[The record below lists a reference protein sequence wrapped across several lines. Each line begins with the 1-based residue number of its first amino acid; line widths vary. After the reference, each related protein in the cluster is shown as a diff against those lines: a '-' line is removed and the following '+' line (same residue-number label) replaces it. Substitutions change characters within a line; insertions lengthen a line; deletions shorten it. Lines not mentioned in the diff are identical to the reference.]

1 MISDRVPPSG
11 KKVLHRE
18 MGFEAVVCTIYEP
31 PSMLGKR
38 ELRKQFPEEL
48 MWENES
54 FIFFFIRI
62 ISGFEK
68 GLYDMED
75 LQPTLWRVKSA
86 CAHREAL
93 EKPGKR
99 NTQGCHPKER
109 DI

>member
-1 MISDRVPPSG
+1 MIGSLLVA
-11 KKVLHRE
+11 KKVLHCE

-31 PSMLGKR
+31 PYTLGKR

-54 FIFFFIRI
+54 FIFFIRI
-62 ISGFEK
+62 ILVFEK

-75 LQPTLWRVKSA
+75 LQPTLWRAKSA
-86 CAHREAL
+86 CAHREAP

-99 NTQGCHPKER
+99 NTQGRHPKER

>member
-1 MISDRVPPSG
+1 
-11 KKVLHRE
+11 
-18 MGFEAVVCTIYEP
+18 MGE
-31 PSMLGKR
+31 
-38 ELRKQFPEEL
+38 RKFH
-48 MWENES
+48 
-54 FIFFFIRI
+54 FFFIRI

-99 NTQGCHPKER
+99 NTQGHHPKER